1 MKSKI
6 QIGVVFVSS
15 KNGKGVITKIITK
28 STGYVEVDYNGT
40 IKKEMAFNLVDEN
53 GQSMKAKLVQKE
65 LTAEQIEK
73 KNRSHAR
80 FMQEMNMAVLK
91 DNFLDSQ
98 IQSNSYNRNLIR

>member
-6 QIGVVFVSS
+6 QIGAVVVSS
-15 KNGKGVITKIITK
+15 KYGTGVIVKIITK

-40 IKKEMAFNLVDEN
+40 LKKEMAFNLVDEN
-53 GQSMKAKLVQKE
+53 GESMKAKPVQKE
-65 LTAEQIEK
+65 LTSEQIEK

-80 FMQEMNMAVLK
+80 FMQDMNMAVLK
-91 DNFLDSQ
+91 DNFLDCQ